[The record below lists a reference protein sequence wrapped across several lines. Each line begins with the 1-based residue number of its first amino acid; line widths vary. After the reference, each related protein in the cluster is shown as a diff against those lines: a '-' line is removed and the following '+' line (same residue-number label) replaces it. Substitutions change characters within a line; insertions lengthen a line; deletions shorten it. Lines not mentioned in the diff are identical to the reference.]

1 VATFELLVS
10 HRQITVFAAEL
21 ENPFSEYN
29 DRHVAQGFAWRPHSV
44 SFRTFDDGPLAVTA
58 TRRPDDE
65 PSPAPARIIR
75 VPFEVPANGQ
85 LKVATRTSAKEIH
98 LPGGHYDL
106 TYELGLEAEGQ
117 WCRLLFSACQVSRQA
132 AVLCADAELYAA
144 TPLLMKASALVTDD

>member
-1 VATFELLVS
+1 MASFELHVS
-10 HRQITVFAAEL
+10 HRQVSVFAAEL
-21 ENPFSEYN
+21 EDPFNEYN

-58 TRRPDDE
+58 TRRADDQ
-65 PSPAPARIIR
+65 APQAAARIIR

-85 LKVATRTSAKEIH
+85 LKVATRSSAKEIH

-106 TYELGLEAEGQ
+106 TFEHGLEAEGQ
-117 WCRLLFSACQVSRQA
+117 WCRLLFVACSVSQQA

-144 TPLLMKASALVTDD
+144 TPLLMKASAAASDD